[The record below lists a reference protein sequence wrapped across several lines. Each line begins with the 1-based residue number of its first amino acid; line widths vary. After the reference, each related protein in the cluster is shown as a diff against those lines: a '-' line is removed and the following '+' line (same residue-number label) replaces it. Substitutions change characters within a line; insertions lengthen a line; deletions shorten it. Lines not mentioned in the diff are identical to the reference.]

1 MIDMRQNAVDDYI
14 KRLERSMRDVPASR
28 RNEIVA
34 EIREH
39 LHETLAHLPP
49 DATEADVR
57 NAIESVGEPDDIA
70 SEARDRLGIRPV
82 QARWTDTAAVI
93 LLPIGGVILPF
104 FGWVIGLIF
113 LWMSSVWTTKEKIL
127 GTLIVPGGLLP
138 VLLLSIGVVGVRTCV
153 SYQVGGGVGATE
165 CSGPSLTNVLN
176 LILGIALLVAP
187 IVVAVYLGRRLR
199 TRTASVT
206 R

>member
-1 MIDMRQNAVDDYI
+1 VIDMRQNAVDDYI

-39 LHETLAHLPP
+39 LHETLTHLPP
-49 DATEADVR
+49 AATEADVR
-57 NAIESVGEPDDIA
+57 NAIESVGEPDEIA

-93 LLPIGGVILPF
+93 LLPIGGVILPL

-113 LWMSSVWTTKEKIL
+113 LWISSVWTTKEKIL

-138 VLLLSIGVVGVRTCV
+138 ALYLTLIPTGFRTCTQYTV
-153 SYQVGGGVGATE
+153 DGTTVRE
-165 CSGPSLTNVLN
+165 CSGPNGTNVIM

-187 IVVAVYLGRRLR
+187 ILIAVYLGRRLR

>member
-1 MIDMRQNAVDDYI
+1 VIDMRQNAVDDYI

-39 LHETLAHLPP
+39 LDETLAHLPP

-70 SEARDRLGIRPV
+70 SEARDRLGIRPI

-138 VLLLSIGVVGVRTCV
+138 ALYLTLMPTGFRTCTRYTV
-153 SYQVGGGVGATE
+153 DGATVRE
-165 CSGPSLTNVLN
+165 CSGPNGTNVIM
-176 LILGIALLVAP
+176 LILGIGLLVAP
-187 IVVAVYLGRRLR
+187 ILIAVYLGRRLR

>member
-1 MIDMRQNAVDDYI
+1 MQQNAVDDYI
-14 KRLERSMRDVPASR
+14 QRLERSMHDVPASR

-39 LHETLAHLPP
+39 LNETLAHLPP

-138 VLLLSIGVVGVRTCV
+138 ALYLTLVPTSIRTCTQYTVDGTTV
-153 SYQVGGGVGATE
+153 SE
-165 CSGPSLTNVLN
+165 CSGPNGTNVIM
-176 LILGIALLVAP
+176 LILGIALFVAP
-187 IVVAVYLGRRLR
+187 ILIAVYLGKRLR
-199 TRTASVT
+199 TRTANVT

>member
-1 MIDMRQNAVDDYI
+1 VIDMRQNAVDDYI

-39 LHETLAHLPP
+39 LNETLAHLPP

-138 VLLLSIGVVGVRTCV
+138 ALYLTLVPTRFRTCTQYTVDGTTV
-153 SYQVGGGVGATE
+153 SE
-165 CSGPSLTNVLN
+165 CSGPNGTNVIM

-187 IVVAVYLGRRLR
+187 ILIAVYLGRRLR

>member
-1 MIDMRQNAVDDYI
+1 MQQNAVDDYI
-14 KRLERSMRDVPASR
+14 QRLERSMHDVPASR

-39 LHETLAHLPP
+39 LNETLAHLPP

-57 NAIESVGEPDDIA
+57 NAIESVGDPDDIA

-138 VLLLSIGVVGVRTCV
+138 ALYLTLVPTSIRTCTQYTV
-153 SYQVGGGVGATE
+153 DGATVSE
-165 CSGPSLTNVLN
+165 CSGPNGTNVIM
-176 LILGIALLVAP
+176 LILGIALFVAP
-187 IVVAVYLGRRLR
+187 ILIAVYLGRRLR
-199 TRTASVT
+199 TRTANVT

>member
-1 MIDMRQNAVDDYI
+1 MRQNAVDDYI
-14 KRLERSMRDVPASR
+14 QRLERSMHDVPASR

-39 LHETLAHLPP
+39 LNETLAHLPP

-138 VLLLSIGVVGVRTCV
+138 ALYLTLVPTSFRTCTQYTV
-153 SYQVGGGVGATE
+153 DGATVSE
-165 CSGPSLTNVLN
+165 CSGPNGTNVIM
-176 LILGIALLVAP
+176 LILGIALFVAP
-187 IVVAVYLGRRLR
+187 ILIAVYLGKRLR
-199 TRTASVT
+199 TRTANVT